1 MKKPSFCLVPGLG
14 LWYIDIMIEIGGKS
28 LKTLGQ
34 IVIILLVSFAGELLN
49 YCLPLPIPASIYGIV
64 ILFCL
69 LEFKVIPLR
78 AVKETGDFLVSI
90 MQLMFIPA
98 AVGLLEAWD
107 VIAPNWLPYILITL
121 TSTFVVMFF
130 SGRVTQAVIRL
141 GRVKEERHE

>member
-1 MKKPSFCLVPGLG
+1 M
-14 LWYIDIMIEIGGKS
+14 
-28 LKTLGQ
+28 KTLGQ

-121 TSTFVVMFF
+121 ISTFVVMFF
-130 SGRVTQAVIRL
+130 SGRVTQEVIRL

>member
-1 MKKPSFCLVPGLG
+1 M
-14 LWYIDIMIEIGGKS
+14 
-28 LKTLGQ
+28 KTLGQ
-34 IVIILLVSFAGELLN
+34 IVIILLVSFAGEMLN

-107 VIAPNWLPYILITL
+107 VIAPNWLPYTLITL
-121 TSTFVVMFF
+121 ISTFVVMFF

>member
-1 MKKPSFCLVPGLG
+1 
-14 LWYIDIMIEIGGKS
+14 MIEIGGKS

-121 TSTFVVMFF
+121 ISTFAVMFF

>member
-1 MKKPSFCLVPGLG
+1 M
-14 LWYIDIMIEIGGKS
+14 
-28 LKTLGQ
+28 KTLGQ

-69 LEFKVIPLR
+69 LEFKVIPFR

-121 TSTFVVMFF
+121 ISTFVVMFF

>member
-1 MKKPSFCLVPGLG
+1 M
-14 LWYIDIMIEIGGKS
+14 
-28 LKTLGQ
+28 KTLGQ

-69 LEFKVIPLR
+69 LEFKVMPLW

-121 TSTFVVMFF
+121 ISTFVVMFF

>member
-1 MKKPSFCLVPGLG
+1 
-14 LWYIDIMIEIGGKS
+14 MIEIGGKS

-121 TSTFVVMFF
+121 ISTFVVMFF

>member
-1 MKKPSFCLVPGLG
+1 M
-14 LWYIDIMIEIGGKS
+14 
-28 LKTLGQ
+28 KTLGQ

-78 AVKETGDFLVSI
+78 AVKETGDFLVSM

-98 AVGLLEAWD
+98 AGGLLEAWD

-121 TSTFVVMFF
+121 ISTFVVMFF

>member
-1 MKKPSFCLVPGLG
+1 M
-14 LWYIDIMIEIGGKS
+14 
-28 LKTLGQ
+28 KTLGQ

-107 VIAPNWLPYILITL
+107 VIVPNWLPYILITL

>member
-1 MKKPSFCLVPGLG
+1 M
-14 LWYIDIMIEIGGKS
+14 
-28 LKTLGQ
+28 KTLGQ

-107 VIAPNWLPYILITL
+107 LIAPNWLPYILITL
-121 TSTFVVMFF
+121 ISTFVVMFF

>member
-1 MKKPSFCLVPGLG
+1 M
-14 LWYIDIMIEIGGKS
+14 
-28 LKTLGQ
+28 KTLGQ

-121 TSTFVVMFF
+121 ISTFVVMFV

-141 GRVKEERHE
+141 GRLKEERHE

>member
-1 MKKPSFCLVPGLG
+1 M
-14 LWYIDIMIEIGGKS
+14 
-28 LKTLGQ
+28 KTLGQ

-121 TSTFVVMFF
+121 ISTFVVMFF

-141 GRVKEERHE
+141 GRLKEERHE

>member
-1 MKKPSFCLVPGLG
+1 M
-14 LWYIDIMIEIGGKS
+14 
-28 LKTLGQ
+28 KTLGQ
-34 IVIILLVSFAGELLN
+34 IVIILLGSFAGELLN

-121 TSTFVVMFF
+121 ISTFVVMFF

>member
-1 MKKPSFCLVPGLG
+1 M
-14 LWYIDIMIEIGGKS
+14 
-28 LKTLGQ
+28 KTLGQ

-121 TSTFVVMFF
+121 TSTIVVMFF

>member
-1 MKKPSFCLVPGLG
+1 M
-14 LWYIDIMIEIGGKS
+14 
-28 LKTLGQ
+28 KTLGQ

-121 TSTFVVMFF
+121 ISTFVVMFF

-141 GRVKEERHE
+141 GRVKDERHE

>member
-1 MKKPSFCLVPGLG
+1 M
-14 LWYIDIMIEIGGKS
+14 
-28 LKTLGQ
+28 KTLGQ

-90 MQLMFIPA
+90 MPVMFIPA
-98 AVGLLEAWD
+98 AVGLMEDWPVLRT
-107 VIAPNWLPYILITL
+107 NWLAYLVIMGVT
-121 TSTFVVMFF
+121 TVVVMAV
-130 SGRVTQAVIRL
+130 SGWVTQWVIRRRN
-141 GRVKEERHE
+141 GGDGENE

>member
-1 MKKPSFCLVPGLG
+1 
-14 LWYIDIMIEIGGKS
+14 MIEIGGKS

-69 LEFKVIPLR
+69 LEFRLIPRR

-107 VIAPNWLPYILITL
+107 LIAPNWLPYILITL
-121 TSTFVVMFF
+121 ISTFVVMFF

>member
-1 MKKPSFCLVPGLG
+1 M
-14 LWYIDIMIEIGGKS
+14 
-28 LKTLGQ
+28 KTLGQ
-34 IVIILLVSFAGELLN
+34 IVIILLVSFAGEMLN

-121 TSTFVVMFF
+121 ISTFVVMFF

>member
-1 MKKPSFCLVPGLG
+1 M
-14 LWYIDIMIEIGGKS
+14 
-28 LKTLGQ
+28 KTLGQ

-121 TSTFVVMFF
+121 ISTFAVMFF

>member
-1 MKKPSFCLVPGLG
+1 
-14 LWYIDIMIEIGGKS
+14 MIEIGGTS

-121 TSTFVVMFF
+121 ISTFVVMFF

>member
-1 MKKPSFCLVPGLG
+1 M
-14 LWYIDIMIEIGGKS
+14 
-28 LKTLGQ
+28 KTLGQ

-69 LEFKVIPLR
+69 LEFKVIPFR

>member
-1 MKKPSFCLVPGLG
+1 M
-14 LWYIDIMIEIGGKS
+14 
-28 LKTLGQ
+28 KTLGQ

-121 TSTFVVMFF
+121 ISTFVVMFF

-141 GRVKEERHE
+141 GRVKEEHHE

>member
-1 MKKPSFCLVPGLG
+1 MK
-14 LWYIDIMIEIGGKS
+14 Y
-28 LKTLGQ
+28 LGQ
-34 IVIILLVSFAGELLN
+34 IFIILLVSFAGELLN

-121 TSTFVVMFF
+121 ISTFVVMFF